1 MKTYILLIKHYLFW
15 LLVFFVQRAIFL
27 IYYHQQIAL
36 EGISSTELYKTFL
49 AAWKLDTSTAFYLL
63 LLPFLLSVLYRI
75 KPAKFY
81 NAVQNVYTALML
93 MVYLMITAGETGLY
107 GEWQTKLSFKALL
120 YFRHPREVFQSATTG
135 EIVLF
140 FSLVILQF
148 FLFFFIYRKYVFV
161 SFEKAKKG
169 SGFVL
174 TAVNHLFIAG
184 LLFLGIRG
192 GFQAIPITASQAYF
206 SKHQILNIASVNP
219 GYNLVFNT
227 LDYFKV
233 DKYNIFK
240 TMPEEKARS
249 VVKRLHEIPRDTT
262 VHILRFKKPNVVI
275 LFLES
280 FSGDLIESLG
290 GDPRIAPNF
299 HEMEKD
305 GLLFTQFYATGNRS
319 QEALASVYGGLPAV
333 PVTTLTD
340 HPEKYKSVPS
350 LIKIMKKN
358 GYYTSFLFGG
368 QLIYGNIKSYLI
380 YNEFDSITEGKDL
393 DPSLPR
399 QMLGVPDEY
408 MLKVF
413 LRQLDSLPRPFFANA
428 FTLSS
433 HSPYDVP
440 GGWPLTWVHPE
451 NKFVN
456 SAHYTD
462 KALGEFFR
470 EAKRQPWWD
479 STLFVVLADHSHMSY
494 HNYLPGTFEYRRIP
508 LLLTGGALKE
518 EYRGKRDSTL
528 MSNVDVT
535 ATLLHQ
541 LGYDSRAF
549 FWSKNVF
556 NPYSPRFASF
566 EFYST
571 FGWKRPYGEF
581 IKDMKTGN
589 VWKFEAPK
597 DKIERMRNEGLAYMQ
612 ELFDYFMH
620 L

>member
-1 MKTYILLIKHYLFW
+1 MMKTYITLIKQYLFW
-15 LLVFFVQRAIFL
+15 LLVFMVQRALFL

-36 EGISSTELYKTFL
+36 DGIATHELLQTFL
-49 AAWKLDTSTAFYLL
+49 SAWKLDTSTAFYILL
-63 LLPFLLSVLYRI
+63 IPFLLTVLNRI
-75 KPAKFY
+75 KHLKVY
-81 NAVQNVYTALML
+81 NAVQNVYIAFVLL
-93 MVYLMITAGETGLY
+93 IYLMISAGETGLY
-107 GEWQTKLSFKALL
+107 GEWRTKLNFKALL
-120 YFRHPREVFQSATTG
+120 YFRHPQEVFRSATTG

-140 FSLVILQF
+140 FLLVIIQF
-148 FLFFFIYRKYVFV
+148 FIFFYVYRRFVFV
-161 SFEKAKKG
+161 PVEKYSKRKPLLAI
-169 SGFVL
+169 L
-174 TAVNHLFIAG
+174 NNLFIAG

-206 SKHQILNIASVNP
+206 SKHQILNIAAVNP
-219 GYNLVFNT
+219 GYNLAFNI
-227 LDYFKV
+227 LDYTKINRH
-233 DKYNIFK
+233 NIFK
-240 TMPEEKARS
+240 TMPEDEAEAI
-249 VVKRLHEIPRDTT
+249 VKRIHEVPKDTT
-262 VHILRFKKPNVVI
+262 VNILKIKKPNVVI

-290 GDPRIAPNF
+290 GDPRITPNF
-299 HEMEKD
+299 HKMEKD
-305 GLLFTQFYATGNRS
+305 GLLFTRFYATGNRS
-319 QEALASVYGGLPAV
+319 QQALASVYGGLPAV

-350 LIKIMKKN
+350 LIKIMKDN

-380 YNEFDSITEGKDL
+380 YNGFDTITEGKDL

-408 MLKVF
+408 MLDVF
-413 LRQLDSLPRPFFANA
+413 LKQLDSLPRPFFANA

-440 GGWPLTWVHPE
+440 GGWPLKWVHPE

-462 KALGEFFR
+462 KCLGRFF
-470 EAKRQPWWD
+470 EAAKQQPWWD
-479 STLFVVLADHSHMSY
+479 STLFVVMADHSHASY
-494 HNYLPGTFEYRRIP
+494 HNYRLGSFEYHQIP

-518 EYRGKRDSTL
+518 QYRGRQDTTL
-528 MSNVDVT
+528 SSNVDVT

-541 LGYDSRAF
+541 LGLSSDEF
-549 FWSKNVF
+549 FWSKNLF
-556 NPYSPRFASF
+556 NPYAPRFACF
-566 EFYST
+566 ELYT
-571 FGWKRPYGEF
+571 GFGWKRPWGEL
-581 IKDMKTGN
+581 ITEMKSKQ

-597 DKIERMRNEGLAYMQ
+597 EKIKEMKQEGYAYIQ
-612 ELFDYFMH
+612 VLFDYFMK